1 MATAKKKPAAG
12 AGRVSS
18 SEPRVQ
24 VFTKFAG
31 CNFELSPRD
40 AFFNMD
46 YNYYQQKDQTDLAQ
60 NYMVVQHNAQ
70 VDSNGSIEVVQPWR
84 RLGYA
89 GEAAE
94 AEYASASIC
103 VGKWLY
109 VSVKDDIAIDIYEV
123 TSSDAEEEPD
133 LEPAW
138 QLRITDADEEGIHA
152 QTLAYDPEGDWITDF
167 EYVNDMLVAKTYN
180 GLSLVGFIYDEF
192 DGHNDDP
199 PVLDF
204 YLFEEGINDPIA
216 TFELSNLAPYGDIV
230 IDSAER
236 NDRSQL
242 ILTNNQEPLGGDDY
256 DSQLWVAEKVADTD
270 IYRFRNYKSGFYMQA
285 SNTSSEDNWVVETTL
300 PETEDLEYN
309 LAHWRVRPMG
319 AAYDNCSILASMPNE
334 NWVNDRK
341 VLNIK
346 SSGKAVGSK
355 AIVFAY
361 NSAKVPTDNEL
372 WDLEKI
378 SDPDPSYTPTSDDKC
393 YHLVN
398 KAQGSILGYKG
409 DATGIWGLNDASTA
423 NSVWNQ
429 LIIETTDEE
438 DVVMIRNCFM
448 RNRYLTCAY
457 WYPEGQHGHYLEW
470 ATAEAY
476 PEGEDNYDKCRK
488 WKMIESEANPGWY
501 RFQNMYLTDEYL
513 DSNGDG
519 APNKWTIS
527 YENNGGNDMQLWKF
541 VELQDSLEDGA
552 VYKFKPRHALAE
564 DMVLT
569 FDPEGDA
576 SICNRMV
583 ITLSANGE
591 FGSTVNSEPYVFFT
605 NKPWA
610 IWTYDD
616 YIDITGNT
624 DDFFESSER
633 IKSVDLY
640 FTVDDAQEYIW
651 AYRYEFPGDELVGH
665 SYPYNGGEFTIRFDW
680 TAGDASKW
688 SSVPLRPAN
697 QNYTSGPLAR
707 YLQIL
712 DNRLWYWGSP
722 TVNRERIWIG
732 GNIGN
737 QLTCNPY
744 LGGGW
749 VDCESGHGNRVE
761 AVTKY
766 KTQSGNDIITA
777 LVSNPNTG
785 KDLRF
790 NMVETNVSLSQEQT
804 MRTWQAEQVAGAI
817 GVRGHMGTVVCQD
830 GLYTVSTYGVALTTL
845 TMEYNS
851 QIVANYVSDAIK
863 PAFTDFTAEQL
874 RYAQMLHIDGI
885 LYLWLPETELLFC
898 YDIGLKAWWTVELPS
913 DITKEQVRHL
923 VSVDFEGEREGLG
936 LVSDTGIYVMGTT
949 MDFGHRELLLEH
961 DVHIESGELGTK
973 QPIQA
978 WQHVTQFEFNFDY
991 FMGECWIDVIGI
1003 DRFGRTIVTTKHVD
1017 TWVGN
1022 ETGPKMYS
1030 CIYKHTVYM
1039 RVDETFESYKIR
1051 IRSFNEVQD
1060 AEDRLHVDHVKLPV
1074 NFRLTHFQAKIYP
1087 KSSKI
1092 GIMYGFDDRQSFTR
1106 NHMFPQAGDI
1116 HPIFRNYEDIR
1127 KAVLP

>member
-1 MATAKKKPAAG
+1 M
-12 AGRVSS
+12 
-18 SEPRVQ
+18 
-24 VFTKFAG
+24 
-31 CNFELSPRD
+31 
-40 AFFNMD
+40 
-46 YNYYQQKDQTDLAQ
+46 
-60 NYMVVQHNAQ
+60 
-70 VDSNGSIEVVQPWR
+70 
-84 RLGYA
+84 
-89 GEAAE
+89 
-94 AEYASASIC
+94 
-103 VGKWLY
+103 
-109 VSVKDDIAIDIYEV
+109 SVKDDIAIDIYKI

-152 QTLAYDPEGDWITDF
+152 QTLEYDPDGDWITDF

-199 PVLDF
+199 PVTDF
-204 YLFEEGINDPIA
+204 YLFDQGCNDPVNAIQFSMLQNSDTISVVDEGHVDAQGVVTA
-216 TFELSNLAPYGDIV
+216 TLGDSDEQVWIV
-230 IDSAER
+230 
-236 NDRSQL
+236 
-242 ILTNNQEPLGGDDY
+242 
-256 DSQLWVAEKVADTD
+256 EKVPFDDNSVIHGCDQIKLRNKLSGLYLSVENRNAVLRTDMGDNSTWLVWADYPGWYTGHGLYAD
-270 IYRFRNYKSGFYMQA
+270 LYLLQNKALPQFRVSGTLKNQYLDINNGDKLGRPLNLWQGNGGWNQRFALEEYNEIPPNEEDEEPPLVDGGYYAFCNLYNNFAIESNAAATAAGTQIIVWNGQRDVNSTVWESVMDSGENSHRYWKAELVTSPNIYRFHLAKDETKSLSAHGSSQSICTLESYLDDHTLWKVTKSAVGQIQFESVYMEGYVIGHSGGTQA
-285 SNTSSEDNWVVETTL
+285 SGTKLDIYPPIGGSGSNNQWWSPVRMDVDIPIGEYKLRTAGIINDYTS
-300 PETEDLEYN
+300 Y
-309 LAHWRVRPMG
+309 
-319 AAYDNCSILASMPNE
+319 
-334 NWVNDRK
+334 
-341 VLNIK
+341 
-346 SSGKAVGSK
+346 
-355 AIVFAY
+355 AIVPITEQEAM
-361 NSAKVPTDNEL
+361 
-372 WDLEKI
+372 
-378 SDPDPSYTPTSDDKC
+378 
-393 YHLVN
+393 
-398 KAQGSILGYKG
+398 LG
-409 DATGIWGLNDASTA
+409 
-423 NSVWNQ
+423 
-429 LIIETTDEE
+429 
-438 DVVMIRNCFM
+438 
-448 RNRYLTCAY
+448 
-457 WYPEGQHGHYLEW
+457 
-470 ATAEAY
+470 
-476 PEGEDNYDKCRK
+476 
-488 WKMIESEANPGWY
+488 
-501 RFQNMYLTDEYL
+501 
-513 DSNGDG
+513 
-519 APNKWTIS
+519 
-527 YENNGGNDMQLWKF
+527 
-541 VELQDSLEDGA
+541 
-552 VYKFKPRHALAE
+552 
-564 DMVLT
+564 
-569 FDPEGDA
+569 
-576 SICNRMV
+576 NRMA
-583 ITLSANGE
+583 ITMAANTEWGATICADPCV
-591 FGSTVNSEPYVFFT
+591 FYVD
-605 NKPWA
+605 KPWA

-616 YIDITGNT
+616 YIDIVGHT
-624 DDFFESSER
+624 SSIFGLGPKW

-651 AYRYEFPGDELVGH
+651 AYRYEFPKDELVEH
-665 SYPYNGGEFTIRFDW
+665 QYPYTGGNFSFRFDW
-680 TAGDASKW
+680 TAGDASMW
-688 SSVPLRPAN
+688 SSVPLRPSN

-707 YLQIL
+707 YVQIL

-804 MRTWQAEQVAGAI
+804 LRTWQAEQVAGAI

-1060 AEDRLHVDHVKLPV
+1060 AEDRLHVDHVRLPV

-1106 NHMFPQAGDI
+1106 NHMFPQTGDI